1 MGNSTP
7 VPARSVCQTLVVD
20 VEGQLRD
27 PLDRILTESG
37 ADVRHADSYEDGL
50 HLAGQGSIDVAVVAA
65 PPEAA
70 GASREIF
77 CDLVRCLELQGGAV
91 LVLGENANVLPE
103 GAGPLVDLASPTT
116 STAEI
121 RGRLAVMR
129 RYHRVVSG
137 MERELD
143 NMQRLFRQLSGRFTE
158 VDQEMRLAAR
168 LQDAFLPKGIKKVGP
183 VTFATLTGRRRF
195 VSGDIYDIYR
205 VDERHVGFYV
215 ADAVGHGM
223 AASLLTMF
231 IKNAVVAKRI
241 LEEEYQVLDPS
252 ETLRLLNE
260 RLCAQQLPN
269 SQFVTAAF
277 GLLHTPTLELRIA
290 RAGHPYPLLV
300 AGDGSMT
307 EIRTSG
313 GLLGCSRKRSSSARV
328 SAQAG
333 GKADPLQRRPR
344 GGLHE
349 TPSESDRMVVYRE
362 VLRELA
368 CLPAEELL
376 TAFAERLDTQAG
388 SLNPQDDVTLVV
400 VEIADGAR

>member
-1 MGNSTP
+1 MAQP
-7 VPARSVCQTLVVD
+7 VQLPARPQRRTLVVD
-20 VEGQLRD
+20 VGGRFRE
-27 PLDRILTESG
+27 PLARMLAEAG
-37 ADVRHADSYEDGL
+37 AEVRHAATYEDAL
-50 HLAGQGSIDVAVVAA
+50 ALAGKGSIDVAVVPA
-65 PPEAA
+65 PPGGRDE
-70 GASREIF
+70 SHEIY
-77 CDLVRCLELQGGAV
+77 CDLVRSLELQGGAV
-91 LVLGENANVLPE
+91 LVIGENADALPE
-103 GAGPLVDLASPTT
+103 GAGPLVDLAAPTA
-116 STAEI
+116 SVEEI
-121 RGRLAVMR
+121 RGRLAVML
-129 RYHRVVSG
+129 RYHKVVSA

-158 VDQEMRLAAR
+158 VDTEMRLAAR

-183 VTFATLTGRRRF
+183 VTFATLYRPATF

-241 LEEEYQVLDPS
+241 LEDEYQVLDPS

-277 GLLHTPTLELRIA
+277 GLLHMPTLELRVA
-290 RAGHPYPLLV
+290 RAGHPYPMLV
-300 AGDGSMT
+300 GCDGAIT
-307 EIRTSG
+307 EVRTSG
-313 GLLGCSRKRSSSARV
+313 GLLGLFEGEEFVGQSVR
-328 SAQAG
+328 
-333 GKADPLQRRPR
+333 LRP
-344 GGLHE
+344 GEKLILYSDGLEVAFTE
-349 TPSESDRMVVYRE
+349 TPEQFDRTVVYRE

-368 CLPAEELL
+368 GLPAEELL
-376 TAFAERLDTQAG
+376 AAFSERLDNQPG

-400 VEIADGAR
+400 VEITS